1 MKKRHT
7 LLKLTQNRTVSLQ
20 SNRHF
25 RRSLNH
31 MLSRA
36 ALIAIMGLS
45 LGGCHVALLGGAAVA
60 GYEVTK
66 DERNASQV
74 ANDARIVAD
83 IKQKLLRDKTISGWD
98 VNVDSYKGEITLH
111 GNVVS
116 QNAKERALLI
126 AQSVKGVT
134 KITSKL
140 VIIPKSDQ

>member
-1 MKKRHT
+1 MKKLHT

-25 RRSLNH
+25 TRSLNH
-31 MLSRA
+31 ILSRA

-66 DERNASQV
+66 DERNASEV

-116 QNAKERALLI
+116 QTAKERALLI
-126 AQSVKGVT
+126 AQSVKGVS

-140 VIIPKSDQ
+140 IIIPKNDQ

>member
-20 SNRHF
+20 SNRHIK
-25 RRSLNH
+25 RSVNH

-66 DERNASQV
+66 DERNASEV
-74 ANDARIVAD
+74 ATDARIVAD

-134 KITSKL
+134 KINSKL

>member
-111 GNVVS
+111 GNIVS

>member
-7 LLKLTQNRTVSLQ
+7 LLKLTQNRAVSLQ

>member
-1 MKKRHT
+1 MPR
-7 LLKLTQNRTVSLQ
+7 
-20 SNRHF
+20 
-25 RRSLNH
+25 
-31 MLSRA
+31 
-36 ALIAIMGLS
+36 
-45 LGGCHVALLGGAAVA
+45 GCHVALLGGAAVA

-66 DERNASQV
+66 DERNASEV
-74 ANDARIVAD
+74 ATDARIVAD

-134 KITSKL
+134 KINSKL
-140 VIIPKSDQ
+140 VIIPKSNK

>member
-1 MKKRHT
+1 MKKLHT
-7 LLKLTQNRTVSLQ
+7 PLKLTQNRTVSLQ

-25 RRSLNH
+25 TRSLNH
-31 MLSRA
+31 ILSRA

-66 DERNASQV
+66 DERNASEV

-116 QNAKERALLI
+116 QTAKERALLI
-126 AQSVKGVT
+126 AQSVKGVS

-140 VIIPKSDQ
+140 IIIPKNDQ

>member
-66 DERNASQV
+66 DERNASEV
-74 ANDARIVAD
+74 ASDTRIVAD